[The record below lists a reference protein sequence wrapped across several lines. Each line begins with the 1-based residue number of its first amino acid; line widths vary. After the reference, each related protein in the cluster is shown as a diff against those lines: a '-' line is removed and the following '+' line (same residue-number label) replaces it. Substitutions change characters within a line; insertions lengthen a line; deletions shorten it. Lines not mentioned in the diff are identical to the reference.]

1 LLWMLAGGAVG
12 LGAAMLLAGTE
23 HAALRTLERLTA
35 DVGSLQARLGLW
47 QAALDLAGQAAP
59 LGLGTGGFSI
69 AAGHG
74 ERRGLYPHNH
84 ALEALVE
91 AGLPGLLLW
100 LLAFGGGAVAF
111 LALLRRADPAR
122 AARIAAMVL
131 PVAVSAMVSGDLGNR
146 MAWFALGLALS
157 LGVAASAPRQGVT
170 ASAPR
175 QGVTASAPRQGVTA
189 SAPRQGVTASAPR
202 RDHV

>member
-1 LLWMLAGGAVG
+1 
-12 LGAAMLLAGTE
+12 
-23 HAALRTLERLTA
+23 LERLTEEA
-35 DVGSLQARLGLW
+35 GGLEARLGLW
-47 QAALDLAGQAAP
+47 SAALDWAGQAAP

-84 ALEALVE
+84 ALEALAE

-100 LLAFGGGAVAF
+100 LVAFGGGM
-111 LALLRRADPAR
+111 LAAIRLLRHVAPGR

-131 PVAVSAMVSGDLGNR
+131 PVALTVMVSTDLGNR

-157 LGVAASAPRQGVT
+157 LGVTARPAPQPGFSR
-170 ASAPR
+170 
-175 QGVTASAPRQGVTA
+175 
-189 SAPRQGVTASAPR
+189 
-202 RDHV
+202 HV